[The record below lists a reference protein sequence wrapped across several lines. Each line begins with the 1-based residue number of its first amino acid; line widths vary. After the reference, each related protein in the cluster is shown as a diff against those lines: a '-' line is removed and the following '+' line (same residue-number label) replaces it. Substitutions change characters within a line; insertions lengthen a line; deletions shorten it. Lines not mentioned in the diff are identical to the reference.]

1 MERNLQ
7 ARLKEMVR
15 LTRKYLSEGSVIVY
29 ATTRSTVEHVYEYLK
44 EQDDLK
50 GKVAKYHAGLR
61 QEKKEKVLVSF
72 FSGKKKII
80 VATSQWNGTSRSGV
94 QDETVKQPMQCCF
107 IGTRT

>member
-1 MERNLQ
+1 
-7 ARLKEMVR
+7 MVR

-72 FSGKKKII
+72 FSGKR
-80 VATSQWNGTSRSGV
+80 RSSLPHRHSVWGSTKRMS
-94 QDETVKQPMQCCF
+94 DWF
-107 IGTRT
+107 